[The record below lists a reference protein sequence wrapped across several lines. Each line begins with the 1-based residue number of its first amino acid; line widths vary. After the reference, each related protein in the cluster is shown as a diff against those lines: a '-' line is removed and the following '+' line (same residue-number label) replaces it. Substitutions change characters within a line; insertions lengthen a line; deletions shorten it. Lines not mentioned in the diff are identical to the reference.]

1 MEKNKKDQN
10 EKNTKDQKYNSD
22 VTEHDKDMLGGKN
35 KNLRTDGGDD
45 QQLIDRARPVD
56 FEGEDLDVPGRTLP
70 EDRTKK
76 KFKDEE
82 NQLYSQGGPDND
94 GLEENQGDQDQ

>member
-1 MEKNKKDQN
+1 MKTNKKDRDDDS
-10 EKNTKDQKYNSD
+10 EVTK
-22 VTEHDKDMLGGKN
+22 HDKDLLGKKH

-45 QQLIDRARPVD
+45 RQLEERSEPVD
-56 FEGEDLDVPGRTLP
+56 FEGKDLDIPGRTLP

-82 NQLYSQGGPDND
+82 NQLYSQGGPGN
-94 GLEENQGDQDQ
+94 ENLDENGA